1 MAQIPFAELLSFF
14 AKHKKFLVSGHV
26 RPDGD
31 SIGSA
36 VALCSLLNRHG
47 HDAFYPVDAD
57 KAGAPAFLLE
67 GSAAVPFERIPDFD
81 AVVCVDCA
89 SADRLDPRLQGVVS
103 GKPVACID
111 HHHTNTAFGTVN
123 CIDPEASSTG
133 ELICRLADA
142 AEWTLNRTEAEALW
156 VSIVTDSGRFAYEL
170 TSPETLRIA
179 ARLKALGVRSQEI
192 NDRLYCC
199 FPRQALELK
208 RRAFNTLE
216 VSPDGRIASVCLSAT
231 DFLASGAGKSD
242 AEDIIEIPRSVAGS
256 VIALYLYQ
264 TPERPEVTRL
274 SIRTRAPLDAT
285 RLAGAYGG
293 GGHLRAAG
301 CDINLP
307 LEAAKKAVLEQIAR
321 LYPVAG
327 NEVAPASGK

>member
-57 KAGAPAFLLE
+57 KAGAPAFLLA

-89 SADRLDPRLQGVVS
+89 SADRLDPRLEGLVS

-111 HHHTNTAFGTVN
+111 HHHTNTAFGIIN

-199 FPRQALELK
+199 FTRQALELK

-231 DFLASGAGKSD
+231 DFLAAGAGKSD
-242 AEDIIEIPRSVAGS
+242 AEDIIEIPRSVAES